1 MGLGDCLM
9 SIGEAKRI
17 HQRTGQ
23 PVLITDPRGMP
34 VRSDLFTGVPYL
46 LTKPERGIRYQRHVN
61 SPGHR
66 PYIKLK
72 TAERWY
78 WNKYRPE
85 PADVVLTQA
94 EHEFA
99 EGISRPFIVLEP
111 HVKAVGHRN
120 KDWGW
125 THWEDLATLL
135 RRDNHRVIQMVRPG
149 EKVLRHAEG
158 AQVPEFRKAL
168 AVLGQATLY
177 VGPEGGLHH
186 GAAAM
191 RTPAVV
197 LFGEF
202 ISPDTTGY
210 ANHAN
215 LFASNQACGLRT
227 DCPGCRKA
235 MQAIAPEEVATQVR
249 SMLETGSVAATPH
262 LYELRS

>member
-1 MGLGDCLM
+1 MGLGDVLM
-9 SIGEAKRI
+9 SMGEAKRI

-46 LTKPERGIRYQRHVN
+46 IQKPLRGERYQRHVN

-66 PYIKLK
+66 PYIRLK

-85 PADVVLTQA
+85 PADVVLTEA
-94 EHEFA
+94 ERELA
-99 EGISRPFIVLEP
+99 QGISRPFIVLEP
-111 HVKAVGHRN
+111 HVKNIGHRN

-125 THWEDLATLL
+125 AHWEDLATLL
-135 RRDNHRVIQMVRPG
+135 RRENHRVIQMVRPG

-158 AQVPEFRKAL
+158 TQVPDFRKAL
-168 AVLGQATLY
+168 AVLARAALY

-197 LFGEF
+197 IFGGF
-202 ISPDTTGY
+202 VSPETTGY
-210 ANHAN
+210 DHHRN
-215 LFASNQACGLRT
+215 LFTGGEACGMRT
-227 DCPGCRKA
+227 DCLHCRKA
-235 MQAIAPEEVATQVR
+235 MNAITPEMVLHEIKE
-249 SMLETGSVAATPH
+249 SLK
-262 LYELRS
+262 

>member
-1 MGLGDCLM
+1 M

-46 LTKPERGIRYQRHVN
+46 IEKPLRGERYQRHVN

-85 PADVVLTQA
+85 PADVVLTEA
-94 EHEFA
+94 ELLFGRTA
-99 EGISRPFIVLEP
+99 KGAVVLEP
-111 HVKAVGHRN
+111 NVKNIGHRN

-125 THWEDLATLL
+125 RHWSQLAYLLHKEGIAPVVQILRPGDATLT
-135 RRDNHRVIQMVRPG
+135 VRP
-149 EKVLRHAEG
+149 VQAIT
-158 AQVPEFRKAL
+158 FRSAL
-168 AVLGQATLY
+168 ACLKHARLY

-197 LFGEF
+197 IYGGFV
-202 ISPDTTGY
+202 SPETTGY
-210 ANHAN
+210 DQHRN
-215 LFASNQACGLRT
+215 LFTGGEACGLRT
-227 DCPGCRKA
+227 DCPHCRKA
-235 MQAIAPEEVATQVR
+235 MNAITPEMVLHEIKE
-249 SMLETGSVAATPH
+249 SLK
-262 LYELRS
+262 

>member
-1 MGLGDCLM
+1 M

-46 LTKPERGIRYQRHVN
+46 IQKPLRGERYQRHVN

-72 TAERWY
+72 TAERWL

-85 PADVVLTQA
+85 PADVVLTGGEIA
-94 EHEFA
+94 NAHYAVRDFTL
-99 EGISRPFIVLEP
+99 IIEP
-111 HVKAVGHRN
+111 NVKSIGHRN

-125 THWEDLATLL
+125 SNWDALSTLL
-135 RRDNHRVIQMVRPG
+135 FREGISVVQMVRAG
-149 EKVLRHAEG
+149 DKSLARARVV
-158 AQVPEFRKAL
+158 QVPDFRSAL
-168 AVLGQATLY
+168 ACLKHARLY

-197 LFGEF
+197 LFGGF
-202 ISPDTTGY
+202 VSPETTGY
-210 ANHAN
+210 DQHRN
-215 LFASNQACGLRT
+215 LFTGGEACGMRT
-227 DCPGCRKA
+227 DCPHCRKA
-235 MQAIAPEEVATQVR
+235 MNAITPEMVLHEIKE
-249 SMLETGSVAATPH
+249 SLK
-262 LYELRS
+262 

>member
-1 MGLGDCLM
+1 M

-34 VRSDLFTGVPYL
+34 VRSDLFNGVPYL
-46 LTKPERGIRYQRHVN
+46 IQKSLRGERYQRHVN

-66 PYIKLK
+66 PYIRLK

-85 PADVVLTQA
+85 PADVVLTEA
-94 EHEFA
+94 EYGGLRIDA
-99 EGISRPFIVLEP
+99 DTIIVEP
-111 HVKAVGHRN
+111 NVKNIGHRN

-125 THWEDLATLL
+125 KNWQALVDLLKGRPVL
-135 RRDNHRVIQMVRPG
+135 QMTRPG
-149 EKVLRHAEG
+149 DSVLKGVDAIR
-158 AQVPEFRKAL
+158 VDSFRRAL
-168 AVLGQATLY
+168 ACMDGARLY

-197 LFGEF
+197 IFGGF
-202 ISPDTTGY
+202 VSPETTGY
-210 ANHAN
+210 DQHRN
-215 LFASNQACGLRT
+215 LFTGGEACGMRT
-227 DCPGCRKA
+227 DCAHCRKA
-235 MQAIAPEEVATQVR
+235 MNAITPEMVLHEIKE
-249 SMLETGSVAATPH
+249 SLK
-262 LYELRS
+262 

>member
-1 MGLGDCLM
+1 M

-46 LTKPERGIRYQRHVN
+46 IQKPLRGERYQRHVN

-72 TAERWY
+72 TAERWF

-85 PADVVLTQA
+85 PADVVLTEA
-94 EHEFA
+94 ETAFGRVA
-99 EGISRPFIVLEP
+99 KSAIIIIEP
-111 HVKAVGHRN
+111 NVKNIGHRN
-120 KDWGW
+120 KDWGLGLW
-125 THWEDLATLL
+125 QNLVYAIRKEGLEVPLM
-135 RRDNHRVIQMVRPG
+135 QMTRPG
-149 EKVLRHAEG
+149 DRGLAYVS
-158 AQVPEFRKAL
+158 QVPVDSFRKAL
-168 AVLGQATLY
+168 ACLKHARLY

-197 LFGEF
+197 IFGGF
-202 ISPDTTGY
+202 VSPETTGY
-210 ANHAN
+210 DQHRN
-215 LFASNQACGLRT
+215 LFTGGEACGMRT
-227 DCPGCRKA
+227 DCPHCRKA
-235 MQAIAPEEVATQVR
+235 MNAITPEMVLHEIKE
-249 SMLETGSVAATPH
+249 SLK
-262 LYELRS
+262 

>member
-1 MGLGDCLM
+1 MGLGDVLL

-46 LTKPERGIRYQRHVN
+46 LQKPLRGERYQRHVN

-72 TAERWY
+72 TVERWF

-85 PADVVLTQA
+85 PADVVLTLP
-94 EHEFA
+94 EKEL
-99 EGISRPFIVLEP
+99 GIMSKDCVILEP
-111 HVKAVGHRN
+111 NVKSIGHRN

-125 THWEDLATLL
+125 RNWQALVHLL
-135 RRDNHRVIQMVRPG
+135 KKGAPGPLVQLTRPG
-149 EKVLRHAEG
+149 DKVLDGVREIRVEG
-158 AQVPEFRKAL
+158 FRKAL
-168 AVLGQATLY
+168 ACLQQARLY

-191 RTPAVV
+191 GTPAVV
-197 LFGEF
+197 LFGGF
-202 ISPDTTGY
+202 ISPETTGY
-210 ANHAN
+210 DQHRN
-215 LFASNQACGLRT
+215 LFTGGEACGMRT
-227 DCPGCRKA
+227 DCPHCRKA
-235 MQAIAPEEVATQVR
+235 MNAITPEMVLHEIKE
-249 SMLETGSVAATPH
+249 SLK
-262 LYELRS
+262 

>member
-1 MGLGDCLM
+1 MGIGDCLM
-9 SIGEAKRI
+9 SMGEAKRI
-17 HQRTGQ
+17 HERTGQ

-34 VRSDLFTGVPYL
+34 VRSDLFKGVPYL
-46 LTKPERGIRYQRHVN
+46 IERPLRGERYQRLVN
-61 SPGHR
+61 CPGHR

-94 EHEFA
+94 EREFA

-111 HVKAVGHRN
+111 HVKAIGHRN

-125 THWEDLATLL
+125 AHWEDLATLL
-135 RRDNHRVIQMVRPG
+135 RRDNRRVIQMVRPG

-158 AQVPEFRKAL
+158 AQVPDFRKAL
-168 AVLGQATLY
+168 AVLGRAALY

-197 LFGEF
+197 IFGGF
-202 ISPDTTGY
+202 VSPETTGY
-210 ANHAN
+210 DHHRN
-215 LFASNQACGLRT
+215 LFTGGEACGMRT
-227 DCPGCRKA
+227 DCAHCRKA
-235 MQAIAPEEVATQVR
+235 MNAITPEMVLHEIKE
-249 SMLETGSVAATPH
+249 SLK
-262 LYELRS
+262 

>member
-1 MGLGDCLM
+1 M

-34 VRSDLFTGVPYL
+34 VRSDLFKGVPYL
-46 LTKPERGIRYQRHVN
+46 IERPLRGERYQRHVN

-66 PYIKLK
+66 PYIRLK

-85 PADVVLTQA
+85 PADVVLTEA
-94 EHEFA
+94 EDRFGRVA
-99 EGISRPFIVLEP
+99 EGAIIIEP
-111 HVKAVGHRN
+111 NVKNIGHRN

-125 THWEDLATLL
+125 AHWQRLVHLLRDAGHSLVLQMTRPGDKALQGVATLPVG
-135 RRDNHRVIQMVRPG
+135 D
-149 EKVLRHAEG
+149 
-158 AQVPEFRKAL
+158 FRTAL
-168 AVLGQATLY
+168 ACLKHARLY

-197 LFGEF
+197 IFGGF
-202 ISPDTTGY
+202 VSPETTGY
-210 ANHAN
+210 DQHRN
-215 LFASNQACGLRT
+215 LFTGGEACGLRT
-227 DCPGCRKA
+227 DCPHCRKA
-235 MQAIAPEEVATQVR
+235 MNAITPERVLTQIKE
-249 SMLETGSVAATPH
+249 SLK
-262 LYELRS
+262 